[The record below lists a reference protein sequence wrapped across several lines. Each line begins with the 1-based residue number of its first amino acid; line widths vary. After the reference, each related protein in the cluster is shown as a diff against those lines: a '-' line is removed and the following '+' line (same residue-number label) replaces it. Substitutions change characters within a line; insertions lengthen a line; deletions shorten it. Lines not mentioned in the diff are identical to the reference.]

1 MIRFVGLTARKLVR
15 HAGPMRSALFIAL
28 FGFALTTV
36 AEKSVY
42 EIPLK
47 DIGNKATSLKP
58 HQGKVVLV
66 VNVASQCGLTSQYRA
81 LQAVHTKY
89 NAKGFAVL
97 GFPCNQFGKQE
108 PGTLTEIKEFCSK
121 NYQVTFPMFAKIEV
135 NGDGAHPLY
144 QNLKK
149 QAGLKKIGWNFE
161 KFLVGKDGKVLKRFS
176 PGTKPD
182 APEVISAI
190 EAALK

>member
-1 MIRFVGLTARKLVR
+1 
-15 HAGPMRSALFIAL
+15 MRSALFIAL

-135 NGDGAHPLY
+135 NGDGAHPLERLVDKRHRRLFRR
-144 QNLKK
+144 QWCDVRGGTRADSEPAAVVSEGSPA
-149 QAGLKKIGWNFE
+149 AGA
-161 KFLVGKDGKVLKRFS
+161 
-176 PGTKPD
+176 
-182 APEVISAI
+182 APPAG
-190 EAALK
+190 EARGGEGVRPLLCGSCSF